1 MIFGDLV
8 VAKLLNTNPRMHN
21 LYTKF
26 AKILEICKQLSDK
39 LVNEKETF
47 LVVVQF
53 LNFRIWKLLHYL
65 LQLNLKV

>member
-1 MIFGDLV
+1 
-8 VAKLLNTNPRMHN
+8 MHN